1 MNCGPYQ
8 DDFISY
14 LNPNKF
20 IRFVWLDR
28 SVIQPEQVISVWSIS
43 VARKSLCLIHR
54 SGSPLSLTERCIIWV
69 QTAERARRRRTGY
82 VLRVPAAVSSMYCTV
97 LYMRISI
104 LYRGHLCPTAK
115 PCMALSA
122 CSTSKTECYCYPWY
136 YLLHMRPSGILA
148 PIGHR
153 TADRYLSAPARPI
166 GGMARFAA
174 PSGAM
179 YGLCA
184 ESTDSSF

>member
-1 MNCGPYQ
+1 M
-8 DDFISY
+8 
-14 LNPNKF
+14 
-20 IRFVWLDR
+20 
-28 SVIQPEQVISVWSIS
+28 IQPEQVISVWSIS

-69 QTAERARRRRTGY
+69 QTAERARRRRTGS

-97 LYMRISI
+97 LSMRISI

-136 YLLHMRPSGILA
+136 YLLRIRPSGILA

-174 PSGAM
+174 PQAPCRLLEEADREMSAAQ
-179 YGLCA
+179 GLIGVQSA
-184 ESTDSSF
+184 LHSSPAHPRPN

>member
-1 MNCGPYQ
+1 
-8 DDFISY
+8 
-14 LNPNKF
+14 
-20 IRFVWLDR
+20 
-28 SVIQPEQVISVWSIS
+28 VIQPEQVISVWSIS

-122 CSTSKTECYCYPWY
+122 CSTSKTECFCYPWY
-136 YLLHMRPSGILA
+136 YLLRMRPSGILA

-153 TADRYLSAPARPI
+153 TADRYLSAPTRPI

-174 PSGAM
+174 PPPQAPCRLLEEADREMSAAQGPIGVQSA
-179 YGLCA
+179 LH
-184 ESTDSSF
+184 SSPAHPGPN